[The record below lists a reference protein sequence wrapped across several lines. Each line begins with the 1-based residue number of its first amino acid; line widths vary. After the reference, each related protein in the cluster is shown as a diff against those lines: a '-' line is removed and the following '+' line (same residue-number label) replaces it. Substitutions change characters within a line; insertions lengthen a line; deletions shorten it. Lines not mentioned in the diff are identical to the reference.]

1 MKLPTKRNRTWYEA
15 DFDYDTDY
23 RGEKRILYSNN
34 GLIFVSYDHANT
46 FYELLK

>member
-23 RGEKRILYSNN
+23 RGEKRILYSND
-34 GLIFVSYDHANT
+34 GLIFVSYDHAKT
-46 FYELLK
+46 FYELVR